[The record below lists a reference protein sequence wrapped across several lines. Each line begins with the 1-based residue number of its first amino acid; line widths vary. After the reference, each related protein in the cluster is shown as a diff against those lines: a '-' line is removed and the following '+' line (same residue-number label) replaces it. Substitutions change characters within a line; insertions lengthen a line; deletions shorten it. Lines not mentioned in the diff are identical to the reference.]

1 MQKRMGKPSSRLDKI
16 LSDIIVIGS
25 MVGIGIF
32 VLFLSFKAEASY
44 TYEANQSLIDLTGA
58 SGTTNLGASDD
69 GVSGAFNIGF
79 TFDYYGQA
87 FTQARVATNGCL
99 HFKTSGVYCNDYTP
113 DPISGQHTYTMYPFW
128 TDLIRDNDSK
138 VLAKSFSDKTVFG
151 WYGLR
156 EYNRSG
162 SDNSFEVILWTN
174 DTFEFRYGGLNIIN
188 HDVLI
193 GEVGNGVSQAY
204 QYLFHD
210 KCGTGTT
217 NASNCVSANWNAT
230 SYNTSLE
237 NGGSLYGLGAGNSI
251 DCSNALNDPSCSGYA
266 SAYLTQQCDITQL
279 HSETCPRYWEAY
291 DDLQC
296 NLDSQYGPF
305 CPGYRQ
311 QESVAFFNEDNVDY
325 GFNQE
330 DMWYDEEY
338 DEWLDSSDP
347 CYENRCEGFTD
358 ADWYALDAEQF
369 GQDQVDEWFGTDISF
384 SDDGMVNFDSTP
396 MTSYDDLDVLMDVW
410 DTEQEQHHQEEM
422 LLDEFTFQE
431 TFLIEDYSE
440 PETFIEFNSV
450 EELEEWFEEETHQ
463 EEERMAQEMAELDE
477 PEEEF
482 IEEIFEEETVEEIF
496 EAQERIVEAE
506 IEEERIEREEAP
518 EEFEENFVE
527 EFQLVEREEAEG
539 KSSVSRNIALR
550 IIASTIT
557 TANQSVSGTNSGNS
571 IHATGNSIAS
581 GNAVSASSSAGFST
595 SSSPSMSD
603 QFASSTAQTNQ
614 VLNMS
619 SMSVSNSSFNST
631 SVETETVSTDT
642 IVTRGTVETTQDQM
656 DTSIASVGTNTESET
671 TVENIIAQNLQTAQE
686 QVITRQE
693 ETGEYG
699 SENAIIAVMGFL
711 PGFNNYRM
719 VSVPEKE
726 LWYEP
731 KSIYTNNTIS
741 DNTVAFYGLAEQSIN
756 TLTELKNLQPNL

>member
-1 MQKRMGKPSSRLDKI
+1 MQKRILCYAIACLFSLDV
-16 LSDIIVIGS
+16 LSQYI
-25 MVGIGIF
+25 
-32 VLFLSFKAEASY
+32 
-44 TYEANQSLIDLTGA
+44 YEANQSLYDLQTNSSGSTG
-58 SGTTNLGASDD
+58 LGSNDD
-69 GVSGAFNIGF
+69 AVSSAFNIGF
-79 TFDYYGQA
+79 TFDFYGES
-87 FTQARVATNGCL
+87 FTQARMATNGCL
-99 HFKTSGVYCNDYTP
+99 HFKTSGAYCNDFTP
-113 DPISGQHTYTMYPFW
+113 DPLSGQHTYTLYPFW
-128 TDLIRDNDSK
+128 TDLIKDNGSGMR
-138 VLAKSFSDKTVFG
+138 AKAFADYTIFG
-151 WYGLR
+151 WYKMR
-156 EYNRSG
+156 EYNEANT
-162 SDNSFEVILWTN
+162 DNSFEVWLYPN
-174 DTFEFRYGGLNIIN
+174 DTFEFRYGELDIDR
-188 HDVLI
+188 HDVFI
-193 GEVGNGVSQAY
+193 GEVGSGSKEVY
-204 QYLFHD
+204 QYYYHD
-210 KCGTGTT
+210 ECNTGST
-217 NASNCVSANWNAT
+217 NASNCVNTNWNDT
-230 SYNTSLE
+230 STNNLLE
-237 NGGSLYGLGAGNSI
+237 SGGSLFGVGTGNGI
-251 DCSNALNDPSCSGYA
+251 DCSNPLNDSSCSGYA
-266 SAYLTQQCDITQL
+266 DAYQTQQCDIDQL
-279 HSETCPRYWEAY
+279 YAESCPYYWDAF
-291 DDLQC
+291 DDFQC
-296 NLDSQYGPF
+296 DLDPQYGPF

-311 QESVAFFNEDNVDY
+311 QDSVAYFDDDTDY
-325 GFNQE
+325 GYQEE

-358 ADWYALDAEQF
+358 ADWYALDTEQF